1 MIDSTRYTA
10 TVSVIIVNF
19 NSGTLLTDCVR
30 SVLDST
36 VPIEVFVSDNGSGD
50 ESLVCL
56 KRWFGSHPYIRIF
69 ENGAN
74 LGFARGNNVVLPHC
88 RGDYVLF
95 LNPDCIIRPDTLER
109 MLAAMAAYPLAGMAG
124 CLVRNPDGS
133 EQAGCRR
140 FVPTPWRALVRVLK
154 LSRIF
159 RHHPRFSS
167 FVLTGQPL
175 PQYPTPVEAISGAF
189 MFVRRS
195 AMEYVGLMDENYF
208 MHCEDLDWCM
218 RFRQAGFT
226 ILFVPDAEI
235 VHIKGGS
242 GSHPV
247 RVEWHKHRGMIRF
260 YRKFFRRRY
269 PSPLLYLVILAV
281 WARFVMKTAKFTIDG
296 YRRRGAT
303 ETAFTLGYQ
312 ATSAGGDQ
320 RQRASGPIAIVT
332 GATSQIGHFLIP
344 RLREAGYTV
353 HAISRK
359 PVGHDRE
366 VDPALIWH
374 EADIVRDQDALKK
387 IAGATVLIHL
397 APLGTLPPLV
407 KGAAEMGIRRII
419 AFGSTSRYSK
429 AVTADPGERRL
440 VRELFESEERLARAC
455 SEHGITWTLFRPTL
469 IYGCGMDKNVTT
481 IATFIRRF
489 GFFPIVGDGSG
500 LRSPVHADD
509 LAAACLTALDCPAT
523 ANQAYNLSGGQT
535 LTYRQMVEGIFGG
548 LGKKP
553 RIIRIP
559 RAAFAVLLKGA
570 ALFPAYWHVNPEMVN
585 RMNLDLDFDHA
596 AATRD
601 FGYAPRSF
609 KPARNAGR
617 WGEAAASHV
626 QRTSI

>member
-1 MIDSTRYTA
+1 MIDSTRQTA

-19 NSGTLLTDCVR
+19 NGGTLLTSCVR
-30 SVLDST
+30 SVLSST
-36 VPIEVFVSDNGSGD
+36 VPVEVFVSDNGSTD
-50 ESLVCL
+50 ESLVSLTRSC
-56 KRWFGSHPYIRIF
+56 GSDLRLRVF

-74 LGFARGNNVVLPHC
+74 LGFARANNAVLPMA
-88 RGDYVLF
+88 RGGYVLF

-109 MLAAMAAYPLAGMAG
+109 MVAAMEAYPASGMAG
-124 CLVRNPDGS
+124 CLIRNTDGS

-140 FVPTPWRALVRVLK
+140 FIPTPWRALVRVSK

-159 RHHPRFSS
+159 RGHPRFSS

-189 MFVRRS
+189 MFVRRN
-195 AMEYVGLMDENYF
+195 AIEYVGPMDEGYF
-208 MHCEDLDWCM
+208 LHCEDLDWCM

-226 ILFVPDAEI
+226 ILFVPDVEI
-235 VHIKGGS
+235 IHAKGVGS
-242 GSHPV
+242 VWHPV
-247 RVEWHKHRGMIRF
+247 HVEWHKHKGMIRF
-260 YRKFFRRRY
+260 YRKFFRERY
-269 PSPLLYLVILAV
+269 PMFLLWTVSVAV
-281 WARFVMKTAKFTIDG
+281 WARFVAVAAKVSFESLFSALRRKTAHVSLPVLVPL
-296 YRRRGAT
+296 T
-303 ETAFTLGYQ
+303 EGLAPSRPGVM
-312 ATSAGGDQ
+312 
-320 RQRASGPIAIVT
+320 VT
-332 GATSQIGHFLIP
+332 GATSQIGYFLIP
-344 RLREAGYTV
+344 RLREAGYAV
-353 HAISRK
+353 HAITRRRVAANRK
-359 PVGHDRE
+359 LDK
-366 VDPALIWH
+366 ALIWH
-374 EADIVRDQDALKK
+374 EADIVSDQDALKK
-387 IAGATVLIHL
+387 IAGATALIHL

-407 KGAAEMGIRRII
+407 KGTAEMGIRRIV

-429 AVTADPGERRL
+429 AASADPSERRL
-440 VRELFESEERLARAC
+440 VRELIESEERLAREC

-500 LRSPVHADD
+500 LRAPVHADD

-523 ANQAYNLSGGQT
+523 ANQAYNLSGGET
-535 LTYRQMVEGIFGG
+535 LTYRQMVEAIFEK
-548 LGKKP
+548 LGRKP

-570 ALFPAYWHVNPEMVN
+570 TLFPAYWHVNLEMVN

-601 FGYAPRSF
+601 FGYAPRNF
-609 KPARNAGR
+609 KPARNAGQ